1 MKGNMRMELERFMKV
16 ADYMHDWNLED
27 DFGDS
32 VLSSMCYTI
41 ICSADEGC
49 YFLCGMAMGKGKDKA
64 AIKEA
69 YRKECLADFFDGYD
83 IDYSDNDYFIVIDDE
98 DGLFED
104 MGLEEPEVA
113 RTAEELIDN
122 IFGEFLLQFGAFYP
136 DGEEHKWLFDK
147 ILQKKQEAHNYLASS

>member
-1 MKGNMRMELERFMKV
+1 MELERFRKV

-32 VLSSMCYTI
+32 VLSSMCYNI

-49 YFLCGMAMGKGKDKA
+49 YFLSGMATSKGKDKA
-64 AIKEA
+64 NIKEA

-122 IFGEFLLQFGAFYP
+122 IFGEFLLHFGAFYP
-136 DGEEHKWLFDK
+136 GGEEYKWLFDK
-147 ILQKKQEAHNYLASS
+147 ILQKKQEAHDYLVSSK